1 MAASGPR
8 PTAATGRPILYCAAV
23 AHFLSPEWLADLDRA
38 AAESPGL
45 TAATADVALVVQQ
58 NVTDGPEGDRS
69 WHVTVDHGKVR
80 VEPGP
85 AAQPDVTFTQD
96 HATAV
101 AVGTG
106 QLSAQAAFMLGK
118 LRVGG
123 TVGLLVQHRDA
134 FDGLD
139 DVFAEV
145 RAGTDY

>member
-1 MAASGPR
+1 VASKGAR
-8 PTAATGRPILYCAAV
+8 PTAAAGQPILYCAAV

-58 NVTDGPEGDRS
+58 NVIDGPEGDQS